1 MADSF
6 SVVDPAEIE
15 AESFNTCE
23 TAVRKLTDP
32 LGATELRVNQVL
44 VRPGEVTTPH
54 THAADGDAPGQE
66 EVFVAMTDG
75 QIAIEGAVHD
85 VPAGNV
91 VRVHPDVER
100 NLLNRTDDAT
110 HVWLAF
116 GAPPVGTVEDFGGY
130 TLTEDR

>member
-1 MADSF
+1 VSDPL
-6 SVVDPAEIE
+6 SVVDPAEIGTE
-15 AESFNTCE
+15 TFDTCE
-23 TAVRKLTDP
+23 TDVRKLTRA

-44 VRPGEVTTPH
+44 VDPGEVTTPH
-54 THAADGDAPGQE
+54 THAADGDDPGQE

-75 QIAIEGAVHD
+75 QIAVEGRVHD
-85 VPAGNV
+85 VAAGNV
-91 VRVHPDVER
+91 VRVAPDTER

-130 TLTEDR
+130 VVSEAE